1 MALFIFAFYLYDTYL
16 GRILF
21 SGLIYLYFVISTNPT
36 NSFLSNFE
44 LPYVFLLL
52 DAPYAYLLCHPFYI
66 K

>member
-21 SGLIYLYFVISTNPT
+21 SGLIYLYFVISNNPM

-44 LPYVFLLL
+44 LPCFFLF
-52 DAPYAYLLCHPFYI
+52 FYFTSLMHAHFVTLFT
-66 K
+66 